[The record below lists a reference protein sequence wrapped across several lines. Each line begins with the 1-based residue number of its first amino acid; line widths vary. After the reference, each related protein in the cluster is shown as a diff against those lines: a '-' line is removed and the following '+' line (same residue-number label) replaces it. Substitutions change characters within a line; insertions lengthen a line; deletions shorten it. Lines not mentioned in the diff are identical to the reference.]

1 MRIIKKQVQN
11 ENLSHE
17 LFLTTRKKT
26 IIRNSFAKN
35 MSTDITFSKAQLS
48 KTLQLDGFLRNLLG
62 SLGSIGETLAKK
74 VLTKVAVPFTK
85 DFSQD

>member
-1 MRIIKKQVQN
+1 MW
-11 ENLSHE
+11 
-17 LFLTTRKKT
+17 
-26 IIRNSFAKN
+26 
-35 MSTDITFSKAQLS
+35 TDITFSKAQLS
-48 KTLQLDGFLRNLLG
+48 KTIQLDGFLRIVLG

>member
-35 MSTDITFSKAQLS
+35 MWTDITFSKAQLS
-48 KTLQLDGFLRNLLG
+48 KTIQLDGFLRIVLG